1 MKPKKKELAETYLM
15 VDKYI
20 TSVVVRKTKPDPIE
34 SDEIDKLVA
43 RNSIADLKNNLR
55 SLVDSVLGDWY
66 LERMPFMRPFAER
79 LDAANAKYNDKIKQI
94 KEKSTADI
102 TDTLKGLLGFE
113 YTYDRRNENE
123 ISVCYDYQ
131 YFTLRHYGSAMFGDM
146 SLDVPQF
153 CMVFLKSSNPET
165 DEWTNKRNKSAYK
178 LFQAVCTIYNNTFV
192 IDKISKI
199 FTNYFVDRDCTTLNY
214 QVEKDKI
221 YEEAIAV
228 LAEKAKSEFI

>member
-1 MKPKKKELAETYLM
+1 MKPKKKDLAETYLM
-15 VDKYI
+15 VDEYI
-20 TSVVVRKTKPDPIE
+20 TSVVRKTKPAPIE
-34 SDEIDKLVA
+34 SDEIDKLAA
-43 RNSIADLKNNLR
+43 RNSVADLKCKLCGSVNA
-55 SLVDSVLGDWY
+55 VLGEWY
-66 LERMPFMRPFAER
+66 LDRMLFMRPFADR
-79 LDAANAKYNDKIKQI
+79 LDAAKAKYNDKIKQI

-102 TDTLKGLLGFE
+102 TDTLKGLLGSE

-131 YFTLRHYGSAMFGDM
+131 YFTLKHYDSAMFGDM

-165 DEWTNKRNKSAYK
+165 DEWTNKRNKGAYK

-192 IDKISKI
+192 IDKISEI
-199 FTNYFVDRDCTTLNY
+199 FTNYFADRDCTTLNY
-214 QVEKDKI
+214 QEEKDKI

>member
-1 MKPKKKELAETYLM
+1 MKPNKKELAETYLM
-15 VDKYI
+15 VEGFIDTI
-20 TSVVVRKTKPDPIE
+20 GHSTKPAPVE
-34 SDEIDKLVA
+34 SDEIDKLA
-43 RNSIADLKNNLR
+43 TRNSIADLKYKLHSSVNT
-55 SLVDSVLGDWY
+55 VLGDWY

-79 LDAANAKYNDKIKQI
+79 LDAASAKYYDKINQI

-102 TDTLKGLLGFE
+102 TDTLKGLLGFD

-131 YFTLRHYGSAMFGDM
+131 YFSLKHYGSAMFGDM

-165 DEWTNKRNKSAYK
+165 DKWTNKRNKGAYK
-178 LFQAVCTIYNNTFV
+178 LFQAVCTIYSNTFV

-199 FTNYFVDRDCTTLNY
+199 FTNYFADRDCTTLNY
-214 QVEKDKI
+214 QEEKDKI

>member
-1 MKPKKKELAETYLM
+1 MKPKKKDLAETYLM
-15 VDKYI
+15 VDEYI

-43 RNSIADLKNNLR
+43 RNSIADLKNKLH
-55 SLVDSVLGDWY
+55 SSVDSVLGDWY

-102 TDTLKGLLGFE
+102 IENLKILLGFE

-131 YFTLRHYGSAMFGDM
+131 YFSLKHYGSAMFGDM

-165 DEWTNKRNKSAYK
+165 DKWTNKRNKGAYK
-178 LFQAVCTIYNNTFV
+178 LFHAVCTIYNNTFV

-199 FTNYFVDRDCTTLNY
+199 FTNYFADRDSTTLKY
-214 QVEKDKI
+214 QEEKDKI

>member
-20 TSVVVRKTKPDPIE
+20 TSVVRKAKPDPIE
-34 SDEIDKLVA
+34 SDEINKLVA

-66 LERMPFMRPFAER
+66 LERMPFMRPFADR
-79 LDAANAKYNDKIKQI
+79 LDAANAKYNDQIKQI

-102 TDTLKGLLGFE
+102 TDNLKGILGFE

-131 YFTLRHYGSAMFGDM
+131 YFSLKHYGSAMFGDM
-146 SLDVPQF
+146 SIDLPQF

-178 LFQAVCTIYNNTFV
+178 LFQAVCTIYNNRYV

-199 FTNYFVDRDCTTLNY
+199 FTNYFADRDCTTLNY
-214 QVEKDKI
+214 QEEKDKI